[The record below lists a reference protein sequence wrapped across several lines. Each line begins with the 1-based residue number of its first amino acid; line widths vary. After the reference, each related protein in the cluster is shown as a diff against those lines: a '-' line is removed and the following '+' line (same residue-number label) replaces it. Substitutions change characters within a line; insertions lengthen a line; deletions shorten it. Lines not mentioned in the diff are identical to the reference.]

1 MHTIRTIARRGM
13 LYVLSFVLVAG
24 YPATAMADT
33 QEPTTIDSSQT
44 VAPTETQP
52 VEEEKPPLTYTF
64 DPVYQKW
71 NSEEWQYN
79 PETGTYERPPA
90 PIIIEPDSQTQ
101 QLQQTEQSQPESDP
115 EVTDTSEQTVDKTV
129 DTDVTVGTNVDSDAT
144 SGDALISENTAA
156 GDALTG
162 DASAVANI
170 MNVVNSTVTTGDNQK
185 VATFTKD
192 IMGDVKGDIVLY
204 PLLLKAMLEG
214 KASQSSSATVNAT
227 SDLGINNDVNLVAK
241 SGDAT
246 VDSNTAAGDATTGSA
261 TAMANV
267 VNILNSMIAAQ
278 DSFIGTIN
286 IYGSLEG
293 DILIAPDFIPQM
305 LANNGGDAGGDL
317 KVSNQDTATIVNNI
331 SAVAESGAA
340 SVFGNT
346 AGGDAT
352 TGDASSNVVI
362 FNVTGH
368 EIIAKNSLLVF
379 VNVLGKWVGMIVD
392 APAGSTAAMIG
403 SDVTQNTKHE
413 PDLTIN
419 SQSTHGITNTIALN
433 AQSGDAVV
441 SNNTMAGNAVSGQAR
456 AMANVANVS
465 GNQFSF
471 AEWFGVL
478 FINVQNNWFGSF
490 GINTHYGDIEQK
502 SAPKPTGPVQFIP
515 TKSQTNQNNT
525 NYKVIDSR
533 SNQRTELTSGTTN
546 NQAVLASSVS
556 TESASPASDE
566 DKAPVSENQPQDYR
580 LWIVAGSVF
589 VVGVSALGIRRLL
602 QL

>member
-1 MHTIRTIARRGM
+1 M

-305 LANNGGDAGGDL
+305 LANNGGDTGGDL

-403 SDVTQNTKHE
+403 SDVTQNAKHE

>member
-1 MHTIRTIARRGM
+1 M

-403 SDVTQNTKHE
+403 SDVTQNAKHE

-546 NQAVLASSVS
+546 NQAVLASSGS

>member
-305 LANNGGDAGGDL
+305 LANNGGDTGGDL

-403 SDVTQNTKHE
+403 SDVTQNAKHE

>member
-1 MHTIRTIARRGM
+1 M

-33 QEPTTIDSSQT
+33 QEPTTIDSSQIA
-44 VAPTETQP
+44 APTETQP
-52 VEEEKPPLTYTF
+52 AEEEKPPVTYTF

-305 LANNGGDAGGDL
+305 LANNGGDTGGDL

-403 SDVTQNTKHE
+403 SDVTQNAKHE

>member
-1 MHTIRTIARRGM
+1 M

-90 PIIIEPDSQTQ
+90 PIIIEPDSQAQ

-305 LANNGGDAGGDL
+305 LANNGGDTGGDL